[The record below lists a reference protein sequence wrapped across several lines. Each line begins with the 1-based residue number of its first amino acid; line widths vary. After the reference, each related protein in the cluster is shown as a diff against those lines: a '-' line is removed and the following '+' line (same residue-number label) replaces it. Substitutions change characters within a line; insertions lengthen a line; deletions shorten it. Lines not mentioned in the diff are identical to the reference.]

1 MDGVVLRI
9 AGVRIY
15 YCVLSV
21 RINGYTER
29 QMGPLLVG
37 PYQTCAAYMKLQVLS
52 ARFTLIVGNPHRSA
66 GQIGALLL

>member
-1 MDGVVLRI
+1 MDGVMLRI

-29 QMGPLLVG
+29 QMGPLLVD
-37 PYQTCAAYMKLQVLS
+37 PYQTCAAYEAAS
-52 ARFTLIVGNPHRSA
+52 TFRSVYVDS
-66 GQIGALLL
+66 G